1 MLENVFEKLDR
12 GELLNEEEA
21 LAMLRVPNLSG
32 EYYQL
37 LAKAGQMSKAVYG
50 NRGYIFAQIGLDVA
64 PCSGNCRFCSLA
76 QCNCG
81 DIETERKSLDE
92 ILAQVEQIDFSRVTA
107 LFLMTTVEYDPEEFL
122 RVGRAV
128 REKLPASI
136 ALVANTGDFDL
147 DYALRLKEAGFTGAY
162 HIVRLGEG
170 VDTGLRPEDRE
181 RTLEAIRQAGLRL
194 YYCLEPLGPEHTY
207 EEMVGEMM
215 RARKYN
221 VEVMAA
227 MRRVNVEGTPFQDRG
242 VTDDFE
248 YAKIVAVTRLVAMPR
263 VSMNVHEPLTIA
275 MLGGVNQLYAEIGVN
290 PRDNNRQTEKNRGFS
305 VDEVTAMLAAAGY
318 APCIEGA

>member
-1 MLENVFEKLDR
+1 MLKEVFEKLDK
-12 GELLNEEEA
+12 GEPLSEA
-21 LAMLRVPNLSG
+21 DAVAMLRVPNLSG

-37 LAKAGQMSKAVYG
+37 LTRAGQMSREAYG

-64 PCSGNCRFCSLA
+64 PCSGNCLFCSLA
-76 QCNCG
+76 QCNCR
-81 DIETERKSLDE
+81 EVTPVCKSLEEVLD
-92 ILAQVEQIDFSRVTA
+92 LVDRIDFKRVTA
-107 LFLMTTVEYDPEEFL
+107 LFLMTTAEYSPEKFL
-122 RVGRAV
+122 QVGRAV
-128 REKLPASI
+128 REKIPQAV
-136 ALVANTGDFDL
+136 ALVANTKDFDL

-181 RTLEAIRQAGLRL
+181 RTLDAIAQAGLRL

-207 EEMVGEMM
+207 EQMVGEMM
-215 RARKYN
+215 RARRYH

-227 MRRVNVEGTPFQDRG
+227 MRRVNVEGMI
-242 VTDDFE
+242 DDFE
-248 YAKIVAVTRLVAMPR
+248 YAKIVAVTRLVTMPR

-290 PRDNNRQTEKNRGFS
+290 PRDNNRQTEKGRGFS
-305 VDEVTAMLAAAGY
+305 VDEVTAMLEAAGY
-318 APCIEGA
+318 TPCIEGA

>member
-1 MLENVFEKLDR
+1 MLKEAFERLEH
-12 GELLNEEEA
+12 GEPLTEEDA
-21 LAMLRVPNLSG
+21 IQMLSIQNLSE

-37 LAKAGQMSKAVYG
+37 LDMAGRFSRKAYNG
-50 NRGYIFAQIGLDVA
+50 RGYIFAQIGLDVA
-64 PCSGNCRFCSLA
+64 PCRGNCLFCSLA

-81 DIETERKSLDE
+81 SIRPERKSLEEVLSIVDK
-92 ILAQVEQIDFSRVTA
+92 IDFKRVTA
-107 LFLMTTVEYDPEEFL
+107 LFLMTTAEYDPEEFL

-128 REKLPASI
+128 RERIPAAI

-147 DYALRLKEAGFTGAY
+147 NYALRLKEAGFTGAY

-170 VDTGLRPEDRE
+170 VDTGLKPEARE
-181 RTLEAIRQAGLRL
+181 RTLDAIAQAGLRL

-207 EEMVGEMM
+207 EEMVREMM
-215 RARKYN
+215 RARRYH

-227 MRRVNVEGTPFQDRG
+227 MRRVNVEGTPFQDNG
-242 VTDDFE
+242 VIDDFE
-248 YAKIVAVTRLVAMPR
+248 YTKIVAVTRLVTMPR

-305 VDEVTAMLAAAGY
+305 VDEVAAMLEAAGY
-318 APCIEGA
+318 TPCIEGA

>member
-1 MLENVFEKLDR
+1 MLKEVFEKLDK
-12 GELLNEEEA
+12 GEPLSEA
-21 LAMLRVPNLSG
+21 DAVAMLRVPNLSG

-37 LAKAGQMSKAVYG
+37 LTRAGQMSREAYG

-64 PCSGNCRFCSLA
+64 PCSGNCLFCSLA
-76 QCNCG
+76 QCNCR
-81 DIETERKSLDE
+81 EVTPVCKSLEEVLD
-92 ILAQVEQIDFSRVTA
+92 LVDRIDFKRVTA
-107 LFLMTTVEYDPEEFL
+107 LFLMTTAEYSPEKFL
-122 RVGRAV
+122 QVGRAV
-128 REKLPASI
+128 REKIPQAV
-136 ALVANTGDFDL
+136 ALVANTKDFDL

-181 RTLEAIRQAGLRL
+181 RTLDAIAQAGLRL

-207 EEMVGEMM
+207 EQMVGEMM
-215 RARKYN
+215 RARRYH

-227 MRRVNVEGTPFQDRG
+227 MRRVNVEGTPFQDKG
-242 VTDDFE
+242 MIDDFE
-248 YAKIVAVTRLVAMPR
+248 YAKIVAVTRLVTMPR

-290 PRDNNRQTEKNRGFS
+290 PRDNNRQTEKGRGFS
-305 VDEVTAMLAAAGY
+305 VDEVTAMLEAAGY
-318 APCIEGA
+318 TPCIEGA